1 MMQES
6 IWFDRLK
13 FEQDLEHYQMF
24 VHNNLPVLSEAGDSA
39 AKPEQKKPEQKK
51 QEAKKKEKNAQSKVE
66 ETKGS
71 TETNTLTSEIEKARR
86 AIEST
91 LSGLSTSV
99 SDHLTSSDGR
109 DVSSRVDALES
120 ENRALRELLSKLT
133 IRVESLEARLVKAEG
148 GAAAAPCQAA
158 PAIKEEAKKETKED
172 DDDDFDMFGDSDE
185 DEEEETEEEKKIRE
199 EKLAKYHAK
208 KAGKKAVIAKS
219 SLTLNVKPWDDETD
233 MKKME
238 ECVRSIEMDGL
249 VWGGSKL
256 VPVAFSIK
264 MLQILCVVED
274 AKVSTDDLQEKISEF
289 EDYVQ
294 STDIAAF
301 NKI

>member
-1 MMQES
+1 M
-6 IWFDRLK
+6 
-13 FEQDLEHYQMF
+13 
-24 VHNNLPVLSEAGDSA
+24 G
-39 AKPEQKKPEQKK
+39 
-51 QEAKKKEKNAQSKVE
+51 
-66 ETKGS
+66 
-71 TETNTLTSEIEKARR
+71 
-86 AIEST
+86 
-91 LSGLSTSV
+91 
-99 SDHLTSSDGR
+99 SDGR